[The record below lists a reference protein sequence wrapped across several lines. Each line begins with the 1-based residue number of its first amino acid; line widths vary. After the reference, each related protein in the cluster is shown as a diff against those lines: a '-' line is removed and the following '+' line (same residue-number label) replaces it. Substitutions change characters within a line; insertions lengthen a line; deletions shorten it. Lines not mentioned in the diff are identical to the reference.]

1 MKLRE
6 PVQRYEVGKHGSE
19 YIDYS
24 GPAMVCPECQGTN
37 VCEIEVGDGETNR
50 NGDYLCKDCGCEFDT
65 WIGTELTDFGKFMD
79 KFTKATVVIFVVLA
93 FVCLVAGAVYLFH
106 LEKVYGYG
114 NTPANLNK
122 IGFIIMIG
130 GLVLFLVLAGIVY
143 AINERI

>member
-6 PVQRYEVGKHGSE
+6 SVQRYEVGKHGSE

-24 GPAMVCPECQGTN
+24 GPAKICPECQSDN
-37 VCEIEVGDGETNR
+37 VREIGDGESGH
-50 NGDYLCKDCGCEFDT
+50 GDYICKDCGCEFDT
-65 WIGTELTDFGKFMD
+65 WIRPELTDFGKFIK
-79 KFTKATVVIFVVLA
+79 KFTKAMVVIFVVLA
-93 FVCLVAGAVYLFH
+93 GVCLFAGAAYLFH

-130 GLVLFLVLAGIVY
+130 GLAIFIILASVVH
-143 AINERI
+143 AIYERL

>member
-6 PVQRYEVGKHGSE
+6 SVQRYEVCKHGSE

-37 VCEIEVGDGETNR
+37 VREVKTDDGSCS
-50 NGDYLCKDCGCEFDT
+50 GDYICTDCGCEFDT
-65 WIGTELTDFGKFMD
+65 WIGSELTDFGKFMD
-79 KFTKATVVIFVVLA
+79 KFTKAMVVIFVVLA
-93 FVCLVAGAVYLFH
+93 AVCLVSGSVYLFH

-114 NTPANLNK
+114 NTPDNLDN

-130 GLVLFLVLAGIVY
+130 GLVLFLFLAGIVY
-143 AINERI
+143 AINEKI